1 MILQPQIKKKP
12 VAVSSDN
19 VIESIRSVGA
29 SVGKAVVSEVAAKV
43 ATDAITTIFASL
55 PKTGELKANEPI
67 TLTKES
73 SPEQAA
79 HPAFRPEFVRQ
90 TPIRVEEAH
99 LKAQIES
106 VRQELKLLAAS
117 LKQLNTDVAK
127 AIMDI
132 PVNPGVYH
140 VNFFDRLRGVLRTI
154 RQNIEDSGTWMALM
168 TARKQKRG
176 FWGMYKKHGT
186 TFGLSSERSVA
197 TQAG

>member
-1 MILQPQIKKKP
+1 MIQQPQIKKKP
-12 VAVSSDN
+12 VTLTNDN
-19 VIESIRSVGA
+19 VIESIRSVGT
-29 SVGKAVVSEVAAKV
+29 SVGKAVVSEVAAKI

-73 SPEQAA
+73 STEQAKQTS
-79 HPAFRPEFVRQ
+79 FRPEFVRQ
-90 TPIRVEEAH
+90 APIRVEEVH
-99 LKAQIES
+99 LKQQIEA
-106 VRQELKLLAAS
+106 VRQELKMLAS
-117 LKQLNTDVAK
+117 SVKQLNTEVAK

-132 PVNPGVYH
+132 PVNPGIYH
-140 VNFFDRLRGVLRTI
+140 ANFFDRLRSVLRTI
-154 RQNIEDSGTWMALM
+154 RQNVEDSGTWMAIM

-186 TFGLSSERSVA
+186 TFGLSSERTVA